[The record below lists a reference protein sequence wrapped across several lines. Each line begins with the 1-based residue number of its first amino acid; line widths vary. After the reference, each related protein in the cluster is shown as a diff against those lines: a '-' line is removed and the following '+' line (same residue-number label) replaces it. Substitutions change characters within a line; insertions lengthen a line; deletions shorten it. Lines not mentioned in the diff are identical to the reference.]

1 MHFAVINVVLSL
13 CVLQT
18 TVPAN
23 RNTVILQNLT
33 PDTPYNIKVMAVYPD
48 GPGGDIAGDGRT
60 GTHTHACTHT
70 QTPTTTTNKHR
81 QTHIILYFTHLHTL
95 ILVGHTVVVGFYI
108 IKD

>member
-70 QTPTTTTNKHR
+70 HNHPQPPQTSTDKH
-81 QTHIILYFTHLHTL
+81 ILYYISHT
-95 ILVGHTVVVGFYI
+95 YI
-108 IKD
+108 H